1 MLRGLAGYV
10 EEEEGGKCWGVVES
24 CRDANMCGC
33 RLVGRAGKRVRGS
46 GNGDKWVV
54 GEGSLK
60 IKSLRDLVYCR
71 VLVTACTNICGGG
84 GGRRGRNTWASGG
97 EEFERGCKVCKHN

>member
-1 MLRGLAGYV
+1 MPVG
-10 EEEEGGKCWGVVES
+10 
-24 CRDANMCGC
+24 
-33 RLVGRAGKRVRGS
+33 GRAGKRVRGS

-54 GEGSLK
+54 GEGSWK

-84 GGRRGRNTWASGG
+84 GGGGAGTPGRAEERSLKGVARSVSIINKGNVATVKDGRETGERRSEASTHYVSAGG
-97 EEFERGCKVCKHN
+97 